1 MATNMAPKFGKVEL
15 LVKSQSSDLPSTTNI
30 SFDDCG
36 LMITGDYIVVIID
49 ERDEVNN
56 TLTSTGKIFPLK
68 DLVAYKTHSR

>member
-15 LVKSQSSDLPSTTNI
+15 LVETQGSDLNSTINI
-30 SFDDCG
+30 TFEDCG
-36 LMITGDYIVVIID
+36 FMMTGDYIVVIID

-68 DLVAYKTHSR
+68 DVVAYKTHSR